1 MNIQLVLTL
10 LSGIIFITYGALCI
24 FNNHMTEEFKRYNL
38 ERFRILTGF
47 LELLGGFGS
56 ITGLFI
62 GPIFYISTA
71 GLSLLMFLGVITRLK
86 VKDSFL
92 QIFPALSLMLLNIY
106 LFWAKL

>member
-1 MNIQLVLTL
+1 MNIHLALTL

-38 ERFRILTGF
+38 ERFRTLTGF
-47 LELLGGFGS
+47 LGLLGGFGS
-56 ITGLFI
+56 IIGLYI
-62 GPIFYISTA
+62 GPIFFISTG

-86 VKDSFL
+86 VKDSFF
-92 QIFPALSLMLLNIY
+92 QIFPALTLMLLNIY